1 MHTIFTAALLLC
13 ALSACSSDSSKK
25 ENETTQT
32 EQKVEVDIST
42 SNLPIPDNRFANN
55 YQVLMFGNS
64 HTSGLDTL
72 IQTLIIVGNSAAE
85 IEVINAGGGYLSN
98 SSSQQRRIELLE
110 NHSWTHIILQGQKYS
125 QSGAVNYPTAPA
137 KTWISKAK
145 SLAITPILFPEHPQK
160 GNADEGKRLQ
170 QLHLEIS
177 SKQRACVAPIGLTWD
192 DVIMTDPKIDLHQLD
207 GNHASLIGRLLSAYV
222 FYEVITG
229 NAADLLPYID
239 TIDVDEPTQ
248 QLLKQIASATIQS
261 NPPCNFDE

>member
-1 MHTIFTAALLLC
+1 MQKIIKIACLLC
-13 ALSACSSDSSKK
+13 ALTACSSDSSIK
-25 ENETTQT
+25 ENSSVET
-32 EQKVEVDIST
+32 EPKVKVDIST
-42 SNLPIPDNRFANN
+42 SNLAIPDNRFSNN
-55 YQVLMFGNS
+55 YQVLLFGNS

-72 IQTLIIVGNSAAE
+72 IQTLIIVGNSASE
-85 IEVINAGGGYLSN
+85 VEVINAGGGYLDN
-98 SSSQQRRIELLE
+98 NSSQQRRVELLE

-125 QSGAVNYPTAPA
+125 QSGAIDYPTAPA

-160 GNADEGKRLQ
+160 GNAEEGKRLQ

-192 DVIMTDPKIDLHQLD
+192 DVIMTQPKLDLHQLD
-207 GNHASLIGRLLSAYV
+207 GNHASLMGRLLSAYV

-239 TIDVDEPTQ
+239 TIDVDESTQ
-248 QLLKQIASATIQS
+248 HLLKQIASATIQS
-261 NPPCNFDE
+261 NIPCLFEE